1 MDNGETAGDI
11 FLFDH
16 KNIKISS
23 PATIYFLTSPIFFSH
38 MLDLSPIIHTPF
50 QWAVAGFCAFIIGM
64 SKTGVQGIT
73 TLSIPLLALL
83 FGGKPS
89 TGIILPLLCMADVMA
104 VIYYR
109 RNAEWKYIFKLLPA
123 AIAGFFVAL
132 AADRFVPEAQFKRLM
147 AVCILAGIAV
157 MLLRTRSKNGENA
170 LIRKWWYGPS
180 FGLLGGFTTMIGNA
194 AGPVMSVYLLSVRL
208 PKYAFVGTSAWFF
221 LIVNFLKIPLQVF
234 VWDNI
239 SAASLLLDVM
249 LLPLLALGA
258 VAGVAL
264 VKRMPEHGYRKMIV
278 VLTVLST
285 AMLLI

>member
-1 MDNGETAGDI
+1 MNNDRTEGDI
-11 FLFDH
+11 ISVFA
-16 KNIKISS
+16 KICETRH
-23 PATIYFLTSPIFFSH
+23 PQRFIFFNFADKFFT
-38 MLDLSPIIHTPF
+38 MFDLSPIIQTPF
-50 QWAVAGFCAFIIGM
+50 QWIVAGFCAFIIGM

-73 TLSIPLLALL
+73 TLSIPLLALI

-109 RNAEWKYIFKLLPA
+109 RDAEWKYIFRLLPA
-123 AIAGFFVAL
+123 AVAGFFVAL
-132 AADRFVPEAQFKRLM
+132 AVDRFIPEAHFKRLM
-147 AVCILAGIAV
+147 AVCILSGIAV
-157 MLLRTRSKNGENA
+157 MFLRAGRSDEDSW
-170 LIRKWWYGPS
+170 IRKWWYGPA

-239 SAASLLLDVM
+239 TPASLMLDVM

-258 VAGVAL
+258 IAGVAL

-278 VLTVLST
+278 TLTVLST